1 MASKKPNL
9 CVGVFAIIINQSKK
23 SDSVSIT
30 ITTLPAILLGWDEC
44 LVKKVEDKIVF
55 VICRVIQIVEVFG
68 ACAGIVLT
76 SCIKSPK
83 ND

>member
-1 MASKKPNL
+1 M
-9 CVGVFAIIINQSKK
+9 
-23 SDSVSIT
+23 
-30 ITTLPAILLGWDEC
+30 DEC

>member
-30 ITTLPAILLGWDEC
+30 IIEALPAILLGWMN
-44 LVKKVEDKIVF
+44 V
-55 VICRVIQIVEVFG
+55 
-68 ACAGIVLT
+68 
-76 SCIKSPK
+76 
-83 ND
+83 